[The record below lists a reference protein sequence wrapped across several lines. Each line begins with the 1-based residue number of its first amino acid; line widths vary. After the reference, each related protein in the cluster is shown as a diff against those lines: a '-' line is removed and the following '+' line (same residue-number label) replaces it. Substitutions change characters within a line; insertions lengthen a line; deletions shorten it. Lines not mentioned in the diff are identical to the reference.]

1 MSGAQAAGSPRVG
14 WVEWVRVSAGAV
26 LGLAAVGLL
35 SHFAETG
42 TGWTQAVWL
51 VAPIGASAV
60 IVFALPSSPL
70 GRPWSVIGGNTLGTL
85 MGIVCA
91 AWIGPTWIAA
101 GVAVGAAIAL
111 MLQARCLHPPGGAA
125 ALLAVLTHTTD
136 WRFALMP
143 VALNSALLVA
153 AAWLWHAATRRPHPA
168 PPEAAEAM
176 LPNTDDLSSAIDAAV
191 TRYGE
196 VLDIDRTTLRNLL
209 EEAQTQAYRQRLD
222 AVSCADIMQREVQV
236 ARPDESVAEA
246 QDRLIEHGI
255 KALPVIDRHRQ
266 VVGIVTAADLRLN
279 PEGAPSAMLESSTPV
294 AARMTRQVR
303 VVSQTRHLSELIPLF
318 ASSGHH
324 HLPVIDASA
333 RLVGMITQSDVM
345 RALHRTPQ
353 ANPTAPPS
361 A

>member
-1 MSGAQAAGSPRVG
+1 MSGVQAGSPRVG
-14 WVEWVRVSAGAV
+14 WIEWLRVSVGAV
-26 LGLAAVGLL
+26 LGVAAVGVI
-35 SHFAETG
+35 SRVVEVGA
-42 TGWTQAVWL
+42 GWPQAAWL

-85 MGIVCA
+85 VGIVCA
-91 AWIGPTWIAA
+91 AWIGPTWLAA
-101 GVAVGAAIAL
+101 GVAVGGAIAL

-143 VALNSALLVA
+143 VAVNSALLVGSA
-153 AAWLWHAATRRPHPA
+153 LLWHAATRRTHPA
-168 PPEAAEAM
+168 PAASADAM

-191 TRYGE
+191 ARYGE

-209 EEAQTQAYRQRLD
+209 EEAQTQAYHQRLD
-222 AVSCADIMQREVQV
+222 TVSCADIMQRDVQA

-246 QDRLIEHGI
+246 QNRLIEHGI

-266 VVGIVTAADLRLN
+266 VVGIVTAADLRLD
-279 PEGAPSAMLESSTPV
+279 PENAPSAMRESSTPV

-303 VVSQTRHLSELIPLF
+303 VVSETRHLSELIPLF

-345 RALHRTPQ
+345 RALHR
-353 ANPTAPPS
+353 APASDLTSPLS